1 MNMSR
6 IGCETKFRNTEK
18 EYVPKGMRYVPEG
31 MRYVPKGM
39 RYVPEG
45 MRYVPKGSRA
55 HVNEGEAAV
64 EGRSGDWG
72 EVVTR

>member
-6 IGCETKFRNTEK
+6 IGCETKFRNTVK
-18 EYVPKGMRYVPEG
+18 KYVTSRRKTT
-31 MRYVPKGM
+31 
-39 RYVPEG
+39 
-45 MRYVPKGSRA
+45 SDRA

>member
-18 EYVPKGMRYVPEG
+18 G
-31 MRYVPKGM
+31 
-39 RYVPEG
+39 
-45 MRYVPKGSRA
+45 YVPKGSRA

>member
-18 EYVPKGMRYVPEG
+18 EYVPEGMRYVPE
-31 MRYVPKGM
+31 
-39 RYVPEG
+39 
-45 MRYVPKGSRA
+45 GSRA